1 MGMESNKRGRGIGM
15 ESKKEYR
22 TPELAVHG
30 DIDELTRNGP
40 RVHHIDVP
48 LGTLVVGRGLSI
60 NDVTS

>member
-1 MGMESNKRGRGIGM
+1 MRVESK
-15 ESKKEYR
+15 KKEYR
-22 TPELAVHG
+22 TPELVVHG

-48 LGTLVVGRGLSI
+48 LGTLVEGRGLSI